1 MAKLDFHER
10 WIGWIMMCVE
20 SVAYTVQVNQDHV
33 GLVFP
38 SRGLRQGDPFHVIF
52 IFYVPRVCQLLFM
65 TLKIKVICMVLQCV
79 EVLW

>member
-1 MAKLDFHER
+1 MMAKLDFRER

-20 SVAYTVQVNQDHV
+20 SVAYTVQLIKTMWV
-33 GLVFP
+33 LFSP
-38 SRGLRQGDPFHVIF
+38 RGLRQGDPFHVIF